1 MRDLMLISQISR
13 HSDEGFFKSFMLN
26 LLKLFSKDR
35 RLLEHRGNLIIRQ
48 LCVHL
53 SADRIYRTL
62 AECLEKDEVR
72 RMEIMLYDKLIY

>member
-1 MRDLMLISQISR
+1 MRDLMLISQISK

-62 AECLEKDEVR
+62 AECLERDEVR
-72 RMEIMLYDKLIY
+72 KFKVILHS

>member
-1 MRDLMLISQISR
+1 MRDLMLISQISK

-35 RLLEHRGNLIIRQ
+35 RLLEHRGNLIVRQ

-62 AECLEKDEVR
+62 AECLERDEVR
-72 RMEIMLYDKLIY
+72 PFKILFND